1 MSKAQGAQGA
11 VDRDKARASM
21 RRPPENQ
28 LTQRTA
34 YPTIERAPVLPPPN
48 WLALDPRPRPQV
60 EQDDVPLSGL
70 RLTSRRRA
78 GRVALLDVGNA
89 VLLQS
94 GIEPGS
100 VDEPGFWIL
109 PGGGAMAGESLEE
122 AVHREIYEETG
133 ARLGDLGP
141 VVWERHVSFPFDGRH
156 FEQHESIF
164 VVRAERFEVK
174 PVALTDLELRF
185 TTGSRWWPLK
195 ELSATEETVY
205 PPLLASLIADWLASG
220 PPPAPLLID

>member
-1 MSKAQGAQGA
+1 VSKAQSGQGA
-11 VDRDKARASM
+11 AHHRQARASTQ
-21 RRPPENQ
+21 RPAEKQ

-34 YPTIERAPVLPPPN
+34 YSTIERAPVLPPLR
-48 WLALDPRPRPQV
+48 WLPLDPPLRLQV
-60 EQDDVPLSGL
+60 EHAHVPLSGR

-78 GRVALLDVGNA
+78 GRAAVLDEGNA

-94 GIEPGS
+94 GIEPGR
-100 VDEPGFWIL
+100 VGEPGFWIL
-109 PGGGAMAGESLEE
+109 PGGGAMAGESLDE

-174 PVALTDLELRF
+174 PVALTELELRF

-195 ELSATEETVY
+195 ELAGTKETVY